1 MGAAAIKMT
10 GPSGS
15 TGTGGVFAN
24 YGGPYVLDADCSGN
38 STCVSVAA
46 EVSQSLSTTTK
57 FKLSDQELDSLLND
71 GFVFLRGVLTNQKLL
86 EEMGQQMRTVTVGN
100 IGLSGMHNS
109 LNTNPFVRALVNDT
123 NIRSM
128 IGQIAGHTFGKE
140 DIINCPMVFDLQK
153 GQHHN
158 LDELHYGKT
167 SPWGDSCS
175 FHMDAFPTDVTDNR
189 KEPDALV
196 LWIALSHSK
205 TPFATWRES
214 HINWGSAWGK
224 CANDSTTTHR
234 WCFDLDC
241 TREILGGN
249 KIWAADVEPGDMIL
263 LNKRTM
269 HAGLQQETDRVALT
283 VRWVRDQT
291 LGRERIG
298 FY

>member
-1 MGAAAIKMT
+1 M
-10 GPSGS
+10 
-15 TGTGGVFAN
+15 AN
-24 YGGPYVLDADCSGN
+24 YVRRSRWPSLDADCSGN

-86 EEMGQQMRTVTVGN
+86 EEMGQQMRTLEMRN

-109 LNTNPFVRALVNDT
+109 MNTNPFVRALVNDT

-128 IGQIAGHTFGKE
+128 IEQIAGHTFGKE
-140 DIINCPMVFDLQK
+140 DVMPINCPMVFDLQK

-167 SPWGDSCS
+167 SPWGDPCS
-175 FHMDAFPTDVTDNR
+175 FHMDTPGMETYSDFITPDKR

-205 TPFATWRES
+205 APFALWRES
-214 HINWGSAWGK
+214 HRNWGSVWGK
-224 CANDSTTTHR
+224 CANDSTRIHR

-241 TREILGGN
+241 AKEILGGS
-249 KIWAADVEPGDMIL
+249 KIWAPDVEPGDMIL
-263 LNKRTM
+263 FNERTI

-283 VRWVRDQT
+283 VRWVRDPT
-291 LGRERIG
+291 LGKERIG
-298 FY
+298 IY